1 VAVRT
6 VKVAPRLKPL
16 PESVSLT
23 PLPEIAIA
31 REVCRPSRDVALRL
45 QKFTRHP
52 ALKGLLLLGLPENHA
67 FLVAELDG
75 PAARDI
81 GPSERP

>member
-1 VAVRT
+1 MDVRDRRHHF
-6 VKVAPRLKPL
+6 AMPR
-16 PESVSLT
+16 S
-23 PLPEIAIA
+23 A
-31 REVCRPSRDVALRL
+31 L

-52 ALKGLLLLGLPENHA
+52 ALKGLLLLGLLEDHA
-67 FLVAELDG
+67 LPIAELDG